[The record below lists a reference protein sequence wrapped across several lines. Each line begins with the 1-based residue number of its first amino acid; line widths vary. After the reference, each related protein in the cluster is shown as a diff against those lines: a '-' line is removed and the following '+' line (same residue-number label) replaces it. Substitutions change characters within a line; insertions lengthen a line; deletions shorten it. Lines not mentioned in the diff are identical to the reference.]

1 MSRIGSLF
9 NVAKNWHT
17 EVETVHAVLSAAAV
31 HLRRRRRARSVVR
44 LRHHDFHRVLR
55 VLPRP
60 RHTHRQQT
68 GSLLLTTRTKER
80 YNHKP
85 RAT

>member
-1 MSRIGSLF
+1 MPLIGSLF

-17 EVETVHAVLSAAAV
+17 ELKWKLYALCCAAAAV

-60 RHTHRQQT
+60 RHTYRQQA
-68 GSLLLTTRTKER
+68 GSLLLTTRTI
-80 YNHKP
+80 
-85 RAT
+85 